1 MAAEL
6 DVDAIIDKL
15 LDVKSA
21 RPGKQ
26 VNLTEGE
33 IKGLCKTSREVFM
46 SQPILLEL
54 EAPIKICGTS
64 RWGVAWVRRDP
75 AVTPPTCSPH
85 HHVVLG
91 ARPGAVRAPA
101 VLGLSSRPCV
111 AVGSLLLCG
120 CLACTC
126 ARRHPRSVLRFAAP
140 V

>member
-26 VNLTEGE
+26 VNLTEAE

-54 EAPIKICGTS
+54 EAPIKICGALPS
-64 RWGVAWVRRDP
+64 AIP
-75 AVTPPTCSPH
+75 PTPPPSNAT
-85 HHVVLG
+85 
-91 ARPGAVRAPA
+91 VR
-101 VLGLSSRPCV
+101 
-111 AVGSLLLCG
+111 
-120 CLACTC
+120 TT
-126 ARRHPRSVLRFAAP
+126 FAAIP
-140 V
+140 KGT

>member
-26 VNLTEGE
+26 VNLTEAE

-54 EAPIKICGTS
+54 EAPIKICGAS
-64 RWGVAWVRRDP
+64 LAALCALSGRAPHQRD
-75 AVTPPTCSPH
+75 
-85 HHVVLG
+85 
-91 ARPGAVRAPA
+91 GAVRAA
-101 VLGLSSRPCV
+101 TRVRLRGLSTPIERN
-111 AVGSLLLCG
+111 
-120 CLACTC
+120 
-126 ARRHPRSVLRFAAP
+126 
-140 V
+140 